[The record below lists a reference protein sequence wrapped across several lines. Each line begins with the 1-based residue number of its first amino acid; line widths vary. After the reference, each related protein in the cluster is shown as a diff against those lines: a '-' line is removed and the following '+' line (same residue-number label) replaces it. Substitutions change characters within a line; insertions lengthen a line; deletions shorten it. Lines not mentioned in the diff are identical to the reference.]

1 MSKKF
6 VLMGGLGVIMAFAS
20 CTTHYQLTTIDRS
33 RILID
38 QRYDVR
44 QDTKAVAFLAPYK
57 HQVDSIMGPVV
68 AHSHHYMKAER
79 PESDLSNLLADIMVW
94 GAKAYNEKVD
104 FAVYNMGGIRAGL
117 PAGDVTYGDVLDIAP
132 FENKI
137 CFLTLTGDKV
147 MELFNQIAHVG
158 GEGVSKGVS
167 LVLSKNNTLLHAYL
181 NGKEIDL
188 NAKYRIATI
197 DYLAQGNDKLEAFKA
212 KTDFNSPQE
221 ESNNSR
227 YIILNYFKELTSQ
240 GKVVDSRTEGRI
252 AYLIPNKEVAI
263 GVAP

>member
-1 MSKKF
+1 
-6 VLMGGLGVIMAFAS
+6 MGGLGVIMAFAS

-44 QDTKAVAFLAPYK
+44 QDAKAVAFLAPYR

-68 AHSHHYMKAER
+68 AHSDHYMKAVR

-167 LVLSKNNTLLHAYL
+167 LVLSKNKGNYEKIHIIDSTLYVECGGNGAKETADDLTHKRHPQSDNTFQV
-181 NGKEIDL
+181 N
-188 NAKYRIATI
+188 
-197 DYLAQGNDKLEAFKA
+197 
-212 KTDFNSPQE
+212 
-221 ESNNSR
+221 
-227 YIILNYFKELTSQ
+227 
-240 GKVVDSRTEGRI
+240 
-252 AYLIPNKEVAI
+252 I
-263 GVAP
+263 G